1 MIPDDRVVH
10 TERGLLI
17 RSLRP
22 SDAGAYACVAEER
35 AHFTRTLLRL
45 TLRLVPH
52 GHLDG
57 RPRPGEDPGAEL
69 RSGATESRQRYK
81 DYLRVMNS
89 PVGSLEEY
97 CASLLV
103 KKQPIRVRGRGMG
116 AGKWKHIQELKKS
129 RNRRHHVKEMEKAK
143 RAAEGR
149 RR

>member
-1 MIPDDRVVH
+1 MVPDERVVH
-10 TERGLLI
+10 TDRGLLI

-22 SDAGAYACVAEER
+22 ADAGLYSCVAEER

-45 TLRLVPH
+45 ALRLVPH

-57 RPRPGEDPGAEL
+57 RPRPGEDPGAEP
-69 RSGATESRQRYK
+69 RSGAESRQRYK

-97 CASLLV
+97 CATLLV
-103 KKQPIRVRGRGMG
+103 KKQPIKARGRGMG

-129 RNRRHHVKEMEKAK
+129 RNRRHHVKEAERAR

-149 RR
+149 GR